1 MYTISHAAYTKGR
14 LQRASSRSFP
24 LSPSLKKSLICP
36 QLSKAPLPIGRPPEK
51 SQRKHPPAQSVL
63 SKLKKNTLRNLSPL
77 VSSPNSPLKLTCLS
91 PKLENPLKISTK
103 NSHQKSYHPSK
114 IRRINTKAWI
124 RVKIEGRTNRWACG
138 TWIYRIS
145 YQVMFMGSK
154 QVG

>member
-1 MYTISHAAYTKGR
+1 MLSNIEIPTKNENSIISHATYTEGQ
-14 LQRASSRSFP
+14 LQRAPSHSFP
-24 LSPSLKKSLICP
+24 LSPSLEKSLLCP

-77 VSSPNSPLKLTCLS
+77 VSSPNSPLKLTS
-91 PKLENPLKISTK
+91 PPKHPCPGKIK
-103 NSHQKSYHPSK
+103 
-114 IRRINTKAWI
+114 RINTKAWI